1 MSSER
6 GGGPCW
12 RCRRTLPCTTF
23 RPTIAGSS
31 RMARRR
37 RQSHAVF
44 SCGITDFPHIGIRW
58 SKIHFGG
65 ALDGN
70 CPSMTAI
77 RSLVRSLAVSPSK
90 WPTRLT
96 SWPEPMVVGLGPP
109 ATGRSE
115 VSEASR
121 NRSTKPGGTGAGR
134 SPRITSERIP
144 GVLLTDCQRC
154 ALRSIATNRWS

>member
-1 MSSER
+1 MSSGR
-6 GGGPCW
+6 GDGPRW
-12 RCRRTLPCTTF
+12 RRRTPPWTRIPAKDRRLV
-23 RPTIAGSS
+23 SD
-31 RMARRR
+31 ARRR
-37 RQSHAVF
+37 RQSHAAF
-44 SCGITDFPHIGIRW
+44 SWGITDFPHIGIRW

-96 SWPEPMVVGLGPP
+96 SWPEPMVMGLGAL
-109 ATGRSE
+109 ATGLSE

-121 NRSTKPGGTGAGR
+121 NCSTKPGGTGAGR